1 MLRNFKA
8 FAAPRLRTTAPVI
21 VALAFLASA
30 GLSARTWYVVSPA
43 ARLHVEPSLSAA
55 GDALPRG
62 AAVETLSEQGLFFR
76 VRFGERNGYVSRLF
90 VSLYPPTQRSVA
102 TPVADAPV
110 AGSRRRA
117 SDVAETA
124 GARGMEQSRTNLR
137 VRGAVSEYDFDAVLW
152 IENQPVDAARVRA
165 LLGP

>member
-1 MLRNFKA
+1 MLPNRKTLA
-8 FAAPRLRTTAPVI
+8 SPRLRCMALFI
-21 VALAFLASA
+21 GLLAFLFAT
-30 GLSARTWYVVSPA
+30 GVSARTWYVVSPA
-43 ARLHVEPSLSAA
+43 ARLHVEPTLSAPGA
-55 GDALPRG
+55 ALARG
-62 AAVETLSEQGLFFR
+62 VAVETLSEQGLFFR
-76 VRFGERNGYVSRLF
+76 VRVGERTGYVSRLF
-90 VSLYPPTQRSVA
+90 VSLYPPTQPSVA

-124 GARGMEQSRTNLR
+124 GARGMEQSRANLR

-152 IENQPVDAARVRA
+152 MENQPVDPARVRA